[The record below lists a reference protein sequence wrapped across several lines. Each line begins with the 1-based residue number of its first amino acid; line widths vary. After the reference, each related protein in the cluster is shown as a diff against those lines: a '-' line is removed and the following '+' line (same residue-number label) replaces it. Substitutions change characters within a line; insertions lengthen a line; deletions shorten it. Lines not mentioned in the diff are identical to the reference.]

1 MAQVQIPS
9 QAQLIAPQV
18 ECDCLDSTHGKVLS
32 GTNAWEAYVA
42 LTSETPK
49 MFAIALRI
57 RNAIA
62 RLLKAE
68 EMSGFE
74 AKNPDRVPQA
84 DDFVDFFQVVGVNN
98 SQLVLANENDNRAIM
113 LSLDITCPAPS
124 TPPTQLDVTLSGQAY
139 SKTGHF
145 QLFFMNVFYGFIMK
159 QMLANIKDYQKF
171 NPPKP
176 KPTESRKFDDP
187 LAGL

>member
-62 RLLKAE
+62 HLLKAD
-68 EMSGFE
+68 EMGGFE
-74 AKNPDRVPQA
+74 AKNPDRVPKA

-98 SQLVLANENDNRAIM
+98 SQLVLANENDDRAIM

-124 TPPTQLDVTLSGQAY
+124 APPTQLNVTLSGQAY

-145 QLFFMNVFYGFIMK
+145 QLFFMNVFYGIVMK
-159 QMLANIKDYQKF
+159 QMLANIKGYQKQH
-171 NPPKP
+171 PPKP
-176 KPTESRKFDDP
+176 KAEKKFDDP

>member
-62 RLLKAE
+62 RLLKAD
-68 EMSGFE
+68 EMGGFE
-74 AKNPDRVPQA
+74 AKNPDCVPQA

-98 SQLVLANENDNRAIM
+98 SQLVLANENDDRAIM

-145 QLFFMNVFYGFIMK
+145 QLFFMNVFYGIVMK
-159 QMLANIKDYQKF
+159 QMLANIKGYQKQH
-171 NPPKP
+171 PPKP
-176 KPTESRKFDDP
+176 KAEKKFDDP

>member
-62 RLLKAE
+62 RLLKAD
-68 EMSGFE
+68 EMGGFA

-98 SQLVLANENDNRAIM
+98 SQLVLVSENDNRAIM

-124 TPPTQLDVTLSGQAY
+124 APPTQLDVTLSGQAY

-145 QLFFMNVFYGFIMK
+145 QLFFMNVFYGIVMK
-159 QMLANIKDYQKF
+159 QMLASIKGYQKQH
-171 NPPKP
+171 PPKP
-176 KPTESRKFDDP
+176 KAEKKFDDP

>member
-49 MFAIALRI
+49 IFAIALRI

-62 RLLKAE
+62 RLLKAD
-68 EMSGFE
+68 EMGGFE

-98 SQLVLANENDNRAIM
+98 SQLVLANENDDRAIM

-124 TPPTQLDVTLSGQAY
+124 APPTQLNVTLSGQAY
-139 SKTGHF
+139 SKKGHF

-176 KPTESRKFDDP
+176 KPTENRKFDDP

>member
-18 ECDCLDSTHGKVLS
+18 ECDCLDSTHGKVLN

-62 RLLKAE
+62 RLLKAD
-68 EMSGFE
+68 EMGGFE
-74 AKNPDRVPQA
+74 AKNPDRVPQS

-98 SQLVLANENDNRAIM
+98 SQLVLANENDDRAIM

-124 TPPTQLDVTLSGQAY
+124 APPTQLDVTLSGQAY

-145 QLFFMNVFYGFIMK
+145 QVFFMNVFYGIVMK
-159 QMLANIKDYQKF
+159 QMLANIKGYQKQH
-171 NPPKP
+171 PPKP
-176 KPTESRKFDDP
+176 KAEKKFDDP

>member
-18 ECDCLDSTHGKVLS
+18 ECDCLDSTHGKVLN

-62 RLLKAE
+62 RLLKAD
-68 EMSGFE
+68 EMGGFE
-74 AKNPDRVPQA
+74 AKNPDRVPQS

-98 SQLVLANENDNRAIM
+98 SQLVLANENDDRAIM
-113 LSLDITCPAPS
+113 LSLDITCPSPS
-124 TPPTQLDVTLSGQAY
+124 APPTQLDVTLSGQAY

-145 QLFFMNVFYGFIMK
+145 QVFFMNVFYGIVMK
-159 QMLANIKDYQKF
+159 QMLANIKGYQKQH
-171 NPPKP
+171 PPKP
-176 KPTESRKFDDP
+176 KAEKKFDDP

>member
-1 MAQVQIPS
+1 MAQVHIPS

-18 ECDCLDSTHGKVLS
+18 ECDCLDSTHGKVLN

-62 RLLKAE
+62 RLLKAD
-68 EMSGFE
+68 EMGGFE
-74 AKNPDRVPQA
+74 AKNPDRVPQS

-98 SQLVLANENDNRAIM
+98 SQLVLANENDDRAIM

-124 TPPTQLDVTLSGQAY
+124 APPTQLDVTLSGQAY

-145 QLFFMNVFYGFIMK
+145 QVFFMNVFYGIVMK
-159 QMLANIKDYQKF
+159 QMLANIKGYQKQH
-171 NPPKP
+171 PPKP
-176 KPTESRKFDDP
+176 KAEKKFDDP

>member
-62 RLLKAE
+62 RLLKAD
-68 EMSGFE
+68 EMGGFE

-124 TPPTQLDVTLSGQAY
+124 APPTQLNVTLSGQAY

-145 QLFFMNVFYGFIMK
+145 QLFFMNVFYGIVMK
-159 QMLANIKDYQKF
+159 QMLANIKGYQKQH
-171 NPPKP
+171 PPKP
-176 KPTESRKFDDP
+176 KAEKKFDDP

>member
-1 MAQVQIPS
+1 MAQVHIPS

-18 ECDCLDSTHGKVLS
+18 ECDCLDSTHGKVLN

-62 RLLKAE
+62 RLLKAD
-68 EMSGFE
+68 EMGGFE

-98 SQLVLANENDNRAIM
+98 SQLVLANENDDRAIM

-124 TPPTQLDVTLSGQAY
+124 APPTQLDVTLSGQAY

-145 QLFFMNVFYGFIMK
+145 QVFFMNVFYGIVMK
-159 QMLANIKDYQKF
+159 QMLANIKGYQKQH
-171 NPPKP
+171 PPKP
-176 KPTESRKFDDP
+176 KAEKKFDDP